1 MTVSIFPVNG
11 ELLSM
16 TVFCFSLSCLFLLEY
31 FVSILTLYDVVIYC
45 FILVVSCSSQVLFSE
60 LSECG
65 TRHGAGSFGS
75 IRAFHRTTRLGK
87 VVLLIWN
94 CLLQD
99 DSHKLFNMSKKSFH
113 VKEDLVE
120 YIRNPPP
127 QMGTDRHDN

>member
-75 IRAFHRTTRLGK
+75 IRAFHRTTRIGK

-94 CLLQD
+94 CL
-99 DSHKLFNMSKKSFH
+99 FTRRFA
-113 VKEDLVE
+113 
-120 YIRNPPP
+120 
-127 QMGTDRHDN
+127 